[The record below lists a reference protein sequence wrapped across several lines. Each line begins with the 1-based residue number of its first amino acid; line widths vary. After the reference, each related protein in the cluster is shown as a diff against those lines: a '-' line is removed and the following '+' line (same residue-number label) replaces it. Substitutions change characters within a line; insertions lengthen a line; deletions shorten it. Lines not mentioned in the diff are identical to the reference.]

1 MNVIGTGKTLKECC
15 KAAGVKHHKA
25 TASLLG
31 RRLKASGTQPTG
43 YNGHCLLWDPATA
56 VPALRAIDAAL
67 KGPAVKQAIAVAS
80 PHLPAPWQQMAARV
94 EALEKALA
102 DLVASLGGK

>member
-15 KAAGVKHHKA
+15 KAAGVKHSKA
-25 TASLLG
+25 TASFIG
-31 RRLKASGTQPTG
+31 RRLKASGTKPTG
-43 YNGHCLLWDPATA
+43 YNGHCLLWDLATA

-67 KGPAVKQAIAVAS
+67 KGPAVKAVVAVAKDPS
-80 PHLPAPWQQMAARV
+80 AASLAARV
-94 EALEKALA
+94 DALEKAMA